1 MPLTGI
7 TVVEIGENIAG
18 PFSAM
23 VLGDFGAT
31 VYKIENPRGGD
42 STRHLGGAK
51 PYGSSITF
59 HAVNRN
65 KRSVVLDF
73 TKPEDAGLLR
83 RFILEKA
90 DVFIQNMRP
99 GTLAKYGLDPDDLR
113 RENPRL
119 ICCSVRAFSKA
130 GENRDK
136 PGYDFMMQ
144 AFAGMLAVTGPQ
156 GGEPCRVGMAI
167 SDYSTAQWLV
177 IGVLKALRERD
188 QSGQGC
194 HVETSLFEVM
204 LNLLGVP
211 IGNYMMSGTEPGR
224 WGSGIAYFFPYQAFP
239 TADRPVAVAPGNERL
254 FRAFCTALGH
264 PEWADDPRFTSMQAR
279 WDHRE
284 ALHALIVDALKGDVC
299 DEWVK
304 RFEAAGVP
312 AGPVNAIAD
321 VVASREFAAS
331 GIAMPV
337 PGRPDLRVLRNPLH
351 VDGARDPIERAP
363 PDYGEGTADFRRLM
377 EP

>member
-1 MPLTGI
+1 MPLAGI

-42 STRHLGGAK
+42 STRHLGGGQ
-51 PYGSSITF
+51 PYGSAFTF

-73 TKPEDAGLLR
+73 TKPEDRTLLR

-99 GTLAKYGLDPDDLR
+99 GTLAKYGLDPESLR

-119 ICCSVRAFSKA
+119 VCCSVRAFSKE

-144 AFAGMLAVTGPQ
+144 AYAGMLAVTGPND
-156 GGEPCRVGMAI
+156 GEPCRVGMAI

-177 IGVLKALRERD
+177 IGILKALRDRD
-188 QSGQGC
+188 RSGRGC
-194 HVETSLFEVM
+194 HIETSLFEVM
-204 LNLLGVP
+204 MNLLGVP
-211 IGNYMMSGTEPGR
+211 VGNYHTSGREPGR

-254 FRAFCTALGH
+254 FRAFCTVLGH
-264 PEWADDPRFTSMQAR
+264 PEWADDQRFTTMQSR
-279 WDHRE
+279 WEHRKILYE
-284 ALHALIVDALKGDVC
+284 MIVGALKTGVC
-299 DEWVK
+299 DEWVR

-312 AGPVNAIAD
+312 AGPVNSIAD
-321 VVASREFAAS
+321 VVGSREFEAS
-331 GIAMPV
+331 GISVPL
-337 PGRPDLRVLRNPLH
+337 PGRPDVRVMRNPLH
-351 VDGARDPIERAP
+351 FDGECCPVKLVP

-377 EP
+377 QD